1 MFGVGK
7 RSSEIGRSIARGAID
22 ASLEGITAP
31 AAKILR
37 KAPASTGARKRKADD
52 RVRRNAIVQAR
63 RTTGRTRSQIMTA
76 DHDRVAAGLVVA
88 AVSCTPYAP
97 ALLEWE
103 RHVDRHAQH
112 LGIGERDVFRQRL
125 TLWCERDCATTNA
138 GAAVALALRIALLY
152 FPRMF

>member
-1 MFGVGK
+1 MD
-7 RSSEIGRSIARGAID
+7 RRRSIARGAID

-97 ALLEWE
+97 AGS
-103 RHVDRHAQH
+103 A
-112 LGIGERDVFRQRL
+112 
-125 TLWCERDCATTNA
+125 
-138 GAAVALALRIALLY
+138 
-152 FPRMF
+152 M